1 VTTRYA
7 LLDTARRVARI
18 LAAAAIST
26 LLAAPLRAQ
35 DIQRDVLAGHVT
47 GPAGP
52 VRGAVVSVTNVGAP
66 QGTPPQNARTDVE
79 GRWLLAVQEGT
90 GSYNIRVT
98 AIGMKPAETTA
109 KRGEPRKPIIVDV
122 VLVANPA
129 VLDTMKVVVQQRPR
143 TPPELVAQDRA
154 GAAAD
159 RFINDFGGAIAV
171 ADQGNLA
178 AMASSIPGITLSTDA
193 TTGIP
198 SFSVLGLSGD
208 QNRITMNGLSFGGGD
223 VPRDA
228 IADVRVTPITYDVSR
243 GGFSG
248 GQLSVLTYP
257 GGNFHTR
264 LLHATLDERSFQFT
278 DATGRR
284 LGAPYANTQISGAA
298 AGPIISDHLFYNTSL
313 QIGRKTSD
321 LQSLLTSDPL
331 AWERIGIAQ
340 DSVSQA
346 LRAASALGIPASVS
360 LVPPQQT
367 VDNVSGLARVDW
379 LSSSTQGPPDRSFDM
394 VVSARHNNS
403 AAAFLGPTASPT
415 HGGDVTT
422 NGGDVLAEFSAYL
435 PNNFLNNAR
444 AGAHVN
450 TTSSTPYLSI
460 PDARVLVTSQ
470 FADGTQGLST
480 LQFGANSALPRH
492 VRTTGAE
499 LYDLLTWFSVDR
511 THHMRVTADVRE
523 DGFSQ
528 EQYVNSRGTYFYNS
542 IADLGANRP
551 SSFTRSFV
559 NSDASGRALTQ
570 GFSIGDDWRPVP
582 RATIIYGV
590 RVDANQFLDHAP
602 YNPLVDSA
610 FHARTDYTPSPIDF
624 SPRIGFFRQFG
635 YNGTTGIP
643 GFGAPRGNVHGG
655 VGLFRNDVAPTLIAP
670 GLLANGSADAVHQI
684 QCIGS
689 AVPAP
694 NWSSFES
701 NASSIPNQCADTSAQ
716 SPFASSKPNVW
727 YVDRG
732 FSPQHAWRGSL
743 GINTFLIPKLV
754 RFGLDGIYSLNLGQQ
769 GVVDR
774 NFSGVQ
780 GFSLASEGGR
790 PIFANAS
797 SIVPLSGALTNH
809 DSRLNTGFGSVT
821 ALRTDLRS
829 HSSQILLN
837 VYPAPGDALGR
848 FTQWNLTY
856 VYQSVRQETR
866 GFNGTTAG
874 DPRDIVWGRAGND
887 FRHQFTASIS
897 TRVGSLFS
905 VATTARITSG
915 LPFTPV
921 VNADINGDGFVND
934 RAFVFPLATSD
945 TTLQHGMASLLA
957 GASSRVRD
965 CLQRQAGNIAARNSC
980 EGPWTAT
987 MNAVA
992 TLNPELF
999 RLENRAQ
1006 ISLGL
1011 TNVPAGLDE
1020 LLHGSGHLQGWG
1032 QASAS
1037 DPTLLFVRGFD
1048 PTQQR
1053 YLYSVNPRFGDT
1065 RLSRTGV
1072 RAPFL
1077 ITIEAR
1083 LQLGRP
1089 GLDQVV
1095 DQVLT
1100 PGRSSGG
1107 DKLSP
1112 QQIRN
1117 RVSNGVF
1124 NAVHG
1129 VLQAKDSLSF
1139 LSNDQLKQLTTL
1151 DRRVTAQGDSIL
1163 NPLVEYLS
1171 ALPASY
1177 NRTEVMARV
1186 LDVQV
1191 KMFDIAL
1198 EGMRDAGK
1206 ILSPEQ
1212 INEFPPALRS
1222 AFDINRLKTIRPVA
1236 GFFPN
1241 Y

>member
-1 VTTRYA
+1 VITRHA
-7 LLDTARRVARI
+7 FVDATRRVTRI
-18 LAAAAIST
+18 VAGTAVAT
-26 LLAAPLRAQ
+26 LFATSLRAQ

-90 GSYNIRVT
+90 GNYAIRVT

-122 VLVANPA
+122 TLVANPA
-129 VLDTMKVVVQQRPR
+129 VLDTMKVVARQRPR
-143 TPPELVAQDRA
+143 AAPELVAQDRA
-154 GAAAD
+154 GAQAD
-159 RFINDFGGAIAV
+159 RFIDGFGGAIAV

-208 QNRITMNGLSFGGGD
+208 QNRVTMNGLSFGGGD

-278 DATGRR
+278 DAAGRR

-298 AGPIISDHLFYNTSL
+298 AGPIVVDHLFYSTSL
-313 QIGRKTSD
+313 QVGRKTSD

-331 AWERIGIAQ
+331 AWERIGVAQ

-346 LRAASALGIPASVS
+346 LRAASALQLPVSVS
-360 LVPPQQT
+360 LVPSQRT
-367 VDNVSGLARVDW
+367 IDNVSGLGRIDW
-379 LSSSTQGPPDRSFDM
+379 LSTSAQGPPDRSADLI
-394 VVSARHNNS
+394 VSARHNNS
-403 AAAFLGPTASPT
+403 AAAFLGPTAAPG
-415 HGGDVTT
+415 HGGDIAT
-422 NGGDVLAEFSAYL
+422 NGGDVLAEFAAYL

-444 AGAHVN
+444 LGAHLN
-450 TTSSTPYLSI
+450 TTSSTPYLTI

-470 FADGTQGLST
+470 FADGTEGLST

-492 VRTTGAE
+492 VRTSGAE
-499 LYDLLTWFSVDR
+499 FYDLLTWLSVDR
-511 THHMRVTADVRE
+511 THHVRVTVDARE

-528 EQYVNSRGTYFYNS
+528 EQYGNSRGTYFYNS

-559 NSDASGRALTQ
+559 NQEASGRALTQ
-570 GFSIGDDWRPVP
+570 AFSIGDDWRPVP
-582 RATIIYGV
+582 RATIMYGI

-602 YNPLVDSA
+602 YNPAIDSA
-610 FHARTDYTPSPIDF
+610 FGARTDYAPTPIDI

-655 VGLFRNDVAPTLIAP
+655 IGLFRNDVAPTLIAP
-670 GLLANGSADAVHQI
+670 ALLANGSADAVHQV
-684 QCIGS
+684 QCVGS

-694 NWSSFES
+694 DWSSFET
-701 NASSIPNQCADTSAQ
+701 NAATIPSQCADTSAQ
-716 SPFASSKPNVW
+716 SPFAASKPNVW
-727 YVDRG
+727 FVDRG

-754 RFGLDGIYSLNLGQQ
+754 RFGLEGLYSLNLGQQ
-769 GVVDR
+769 GVLDR
-774 NFSGVQ
+774 NFSGAQ
-780 GFSLASEGGR
+780 GFTLASEAGR
-790 PIFANAS
+790 PVYANAS
-797 SIVPLSGALTNH
+797 SIVPPSGELTNH
-809 DSRLNTGFGSVT
+809 DSRLNTGFGSVS

-829 HSSQILLN
+829 HSSQIVFN
-837 VYPAPGDALGR
+837 VYPAPGDQLGR
-848 FTQWNLTY
+848 FTQWNVTY
-856 VYQSVRQETR
+856 VFQSVREQSR
-866 GFNGTTAG
+866 GFNGSTAG
-874 DPRDIVWGRAGND
+874 DPRDLAWGRATSD
-887 FRHQFTASIS
+887 FRHQITASIS

-905 VATTARITSG
+905 VATTARLTSG

-921 VNADINGDGFVND
+921 VSADINGDGFAND
-934 RAFVFPLATSD
+934 RAFVFPSATSD
-945 TTLQHGMASLLA
+945 TAVQHGMASLLA
-957 GASSRVRD
+957 GAPSRVRD
-965 CLQRQAGNIAARNSC
+965 CLLRQAGAIAGRNSC

-992 TLNPELF
+992 SLNPELF
-999 RLENRAQ
+999 RLQNRAQ
-1006 ISLGL
+1006 ISLSL

-1032 QASAS
+1032 QPAAS

-1048 PTQQR
+1048 PAQQR

-1065 RLSRTGV
+1065 RPSRTGV

-1077 ITIEAR
+1077 ITLEAR

-1089 GLDQVV
+1089 GLEQIV
-1095 DQVLT
+1095 DQVLS
-1100 PGRSSGG
+1100 PGRSNGG
-1107 DKLSP
+1107 DKLTP

-1139 LSNDQLKQLTTL
+1139 LSNDQLKQLTAL

-1163 NPLVEYLS
+1163 NPLVQYLA
-1171 ALPASY
+1171 ALPGSY
-1177 NRTEVMARV
+1177 SRSEVMARV